1 MECVDSRDVWTL
13 DVWIMITARVTG
25 REILEFERKA
35 TLVVLVPA
43 PSVRQN
49 LDMWSPWHWGFPHSA
64 LWLSQISTE
73 ETICTGE
80 EIRNRNLETY
90 YSYFGTFS
98 LSPMAV
104 FPPSFSLFHL
114 SFTRD
119 FLGDPKT
126 HPFSV
131 YGART
136 GLITSCG
143 AFAVSARAPFPC
155 RPTNSQEMCSRLI
168 RGRRVV

>member
-131 YGART
+131 YGVRT
-136 GLITSCG
+136 
-143 AFAVSARAPFPC
+143 RQAPPGF
-155 RPTNSQEMCSRLI
+155 RPV
-168 RGRRVV
+168 RG